1 MFEGLFGW
9 FYRFGEIVL
18 LLLYV
23 NFLWICF
30 TLFGLVI
37 FGIGP
42 STIAMFAVFR
52 KWSMGESDLPV
63 FKTFW
68 ESFRKDF
75 LKANV
80 LGIIL
85 LALGSMLYVNLN
97 FLELQGEWISII
109 SRYVILIAAVIY
121 MIMLIYIF
129 PLYVHY
135 ENRFFVYFK
144 NSILVAI
151 YHPIRTI
158 YAIAALLTLY
168 YLFYVLPVFI
178 FLIGPSLTS
187 MVIMWIV
194 YRTFL
199 RIEFKQEKL
208 QEENSVS

>member
-1 MFEGLFGW
+1 M
-9 FYRFGEIVL
+9 
-18 LLLYV
+18 
-23 NFLWICF
+23 
-30 TLFGLVI
+30 
-37 FGIGP
+37 
-42 STIAMFAVFR
+42 
-52 KWSMGESDLPV
+52 
-63 FKTFW
+63 
-68 ESFRKDF
+68 
-75 LKANV
+75 
-80 LGIIL
+80 
-85 LALGSMLYVNLN
+85 NLN
-97 FLELQGEWISII
+97 YLELQGEWISVI

-121 MIMLIYIF
+121 TIMLIYIF

-135 ENRFFVYFK
+135 ENRFFLYFK

-208 QEENSVS
+208 QEESNVS